1 MHTLPTK
8 LKTADERLEAL
19 ARSASNVTLLKYN
32 SGNWTI
38 SDNPVPTD
46 TRFVLYPDQVAHSWT
61 HFEAG
66 KVVTDITAVV
76 ADDENGSSELRIVN
90 GKDRKDLGIDDES
103 KWELDSTG
111 KRRDPWVYGFA
122 LPMMNLETRAV
133 VVFKIASV
141 GGMGAI
147 AGQVLSFTQNKHL
160 GYPVV
165 TLSTGSY
172 RNKKHGG
179 FTSFPVFVNVGF
191 DKPPA
196 PEIASGGNGGDGGNS
211 GGGDGARVVG
221 ASKVAVLRD
230 REVDAMDDDIPF

>member
-1 MHTLPTK
+1 MNTITK

-38 SDNPVPTD
+38 SGNPVPAN
-46 TRFVLYPDQVAHSWT
+46 TRLVPYPDQVTHSWT
-61 HFEAG
+61 HFEGG
-66 KVVTDITAVV
+66 KAVTEITEVV
-76 ADDENGSSELRIVN
+76 AEDENGDTELRIVN
-90 GKDRKDLGIDDES
+90 GKGRKDLGFDDES
-103 KWELDSTG
+103 KWEIDSAG
-111 KRRDPWVYGFA
+111 KRRDPWVYGFG
-122 LPMMNLETRAV
+122 LPLMNIETRAV
-133 VVFKIASV
+133 VVFKIASL

-147 AGQVLSFTQNKHL
+147 AGLVASFTRNRHL

-196 PEIASGGNGGDGGNS
+196 PEIASGGNGGDG
-211 GGGDGARVVG
+211 ARVVG
-221 ASKVAVLRD
+221 ASKVAVLPD
-230 REVDAMDDDIPF
+230 PEVDAMDDDIPF